1 MTRQKNNVLVVG
13 SANMDLVM
21 RVHEMPRPGETV
33 LGTAFIRAH
42 GGKGAN
48 QAVAAARLGAEVQFL
63 GCLGEDAFGDALLQG
78 MAVEG
83 IQLNS
88 VKRTADA
95 PTGTAMILV
104 NDQGENS
111 IVVHSGANF
120 ELTPADI
127 EANSTMFD
135 AADIVLL
142 QLETPLETVQRSLE
156 LAAACG
162 CVSILDVGSDQ
173 ALPEAVWST
182 ASVISP
188 NIHEAARLAA
198 LRPDNDKSPHDI
210 AEMLYNQYGVTV
222 VMKLGGEGS
231 LYLGADGYQSAPA
244 FSVKPVDTTAA
255 GDAFTGALGVF
266 WGTMEMTDVLRHANA
281 AGALAVT
288 REGAQPSLPTRE
300 ALASF
305 ISSQSS

>member
-33 LGTAFIRAH
+33 LGTAFLRAH

-78 MAVEG
+78 MAAEG
-83 IQLNS
+83 ILTDKA
-88 VKRTADA
+88 KRITDA

-104 NDQGENS
+104 NDHGENS

-127 EANSTMFD
+127 EANREMFD
-135 AADIVLL
+135 AADVVLL

-156 LAAACG
+156 LAAESG

-173 ALPEAVWST
+173 DLPEAVWSA

-188 NIHEAARLAA
+188 NVHEAARLAG
-198 LRPDNDKSPHDI
+198 LNPDNDKTPQDI
-210 AEMLYNQYGVTV
+210 AEILYQKYGVTV
-222 VMKLGGEGS
+222 VMKMGGEGS
-231 LYLGADGYQSAPA
+231 LYLGADGFQTAPA

-281 AGALAVT
+281 TGALAVT
-288 REGAQPSLPTRE
+288 REGAQPSLPTRDE
-300 ALASF
+300 LASF
-305 ISSQSS
+305 LVAQS